1 MHLSDR
7 VTSGIVPIMAVS
19 VLALYIGLVL
29 YMAIEAWPALI
40 HMSWTDIV
48 TGTIW
53 KPMAQSPVLGLAYII
68 SASLYVSLLS
78 LIWALPFG
86 IGTSVGLS
94 LGVSPRIRQFCL
106 STIDMIAGIPSV
118 IVGFIGL
125 AVVVPAIQSMFS
137 LSTGE
142 SILSASL
149 VLAFMI
155 LPYIVTHCTES
166 IETYRQR
173 YEETALGL
181 GISPWH
187 TMKAIILPS
196 AKGSI
201 ILSSVLAF
209 SRAMGETMAVMMV
222 VGNAPILPNLL
233 GKAEPIPSL
242 IALEMGSVEYNS
254 LHYSGLYVAA
264 LILLIILILTNV
276 LVYMYSWKT
285 RKDGH
290 HEVI

>member
-1 MHLSDR
+1 MKGESMHLSDR
-7 VTSGIVPIMAVS
+7 FTSGIVPIMAVS

-48 TGTIW
+48 TGTVW

-78 LIWALPFG
+78 LIWALPLG

-106 STIDMIAGIPSV
+106 STIDMIV
-118 IVGFIGL
+118 
-125 AVVVPAIQSMFS
+125 
-137 LSTGE
+137 
-142 SILSASL
+142 SASL
-149 VLAFMI
+149 VLAFMV

-173 YEETALGL
+173 YEEAALGL

-187 TMKAIILPS
+187 TMKAIVLPS

-264 LILLIILILTNV
+264 LVLLIILILTNV

>member
-1 MHLSDR
+1 MHISDR
-7 VTSGIVPIMAVS
+7 FTSGIVPIMAVS

-40 HMSWTDIV
+40 HMSWADII
-48 TGTIW
+48 TGTEW
-53 KPMAQSPVLGLAYII
+53 KPMAESPVLGLTYII

-78 LIWALPFG
+78 LVWALPLG

-155 LPYIVTHCTES
+155 LPYIVTQCTES

-173 YEETALGL
+173 YEEPALGL

-187 TMKAIILPS
+187 TMKAIVLPS

-209 SRAMGETMAVMMV
+209 SRAIGETMAVMMV
-222 VGNAPILPNLL
+222 VGNAPILPTLL

-254 LHYSGLYVAA
+254 IHYSGLYVAA
-264 LILLIILILTNV
+264 LVLLVILILTNV

>member
-1 MHLSDR
+1 M
-7 VTSGIVPIMAVS
+7 
-19 VLALYIGLVL
+19 
-29 YMAIEAWPALI
+29 
-40 HMSWTDIV
+40 
-48 TGTIW
+48 
-53 KPMAQSPVLGLAYII
+53 
-68 SASLYVSLLS
+68 
-78 LIWALPFG
+78 IWALPLG

-187 TMKAIILPS
+187 TMKAIVLPS

-264 LILLIILILTNV
+264 LVLLIILILTNV

>member
-1 MHLSDR
+1 M
-7 VTSGIVPIMAVS
+7 
-19 VLALYIGLVL
+19 
-29 YMAIEAWPALI
+29 
-40 HMSWTDIV
+40 
-48 TGTIW
+48 
-53 KPMAQSPVLGLAYII
+53 
-68 SASLYVSLLS
+68 LS
-78 LIWALPFG
+78 LIWALPLG

-125 AVVVPAIQSMFS
+125 AVVVPTIQSMFS

-166 IETYRQR
+166 IETYRQC

-187 TMKAIILPS
+187 
-196 AKGSI
+196 KGSI

-264 LILLIILILTNV
+264 LVLLMILILTNV

>member
-7 VTSGIVPIMAVS
+7 FTSGIVPIMAVS

-48 TGTIW
+48 TGAVW

-78 LIWALPFG
+78 LIWALPLG

-125 AVVVPAIQSMFS
+125 AVVVPAIQTMFS

-187 TMKAIILPS
+187 TMKAIVLPS

-209 SRAMGETMAVMMV
+209 SRAMGETMAVMMFI
-222 VGNAPILPNLL
+222 GNAPILPNLL

-264 LILLIILILTNV
+264 LVLLIILILTNV

>member
-1 MHLSDR
+1 MHISDR

-40 HMSWTDIV
+40 HMSWTDIII
-48 TGTIW
+48 GTEW
-53 KPMAQSPVLGLAYII
+53 KPMAQSPVLGLTYII

-78 LIWALPFG
+78 LVWALPLG

-155 LPYIVTHCTES
+155 LPYIVTQCTES

-173 YEETALGL
+173 YEEPALGL

-187 TMKAIILPS
+187 TMKAIVLPS

-209 SRAMGETMAVMMV
+209 SRAIGETMAVMMV
-222 VGNAPILPNLL
+222 VGNAPILPTLL

-254 LHYSGLYVAA
+254 IHYSGLYVAA
-264 LILLIILILTNV
+264 LVLLVILILTNV

>member
-7 VTSGIVPIMAVS
+7 FISGIVPIMAVS

-48 TGTIW
+48 TGTVW

-78 LIWALPFG
+78 LVWALPLG

-125 AVVVPAIQSMFS
+125 AVVVPAIQTMFS

-196 AKGSI
+196 
-201 ILSSVLAF
+201 SVLAF

-264 LILLIILILTNV
+264 LVLLIILILTNV

>member
-7 VTSGIVPIMAVS
+7 FTSGIVPIMAVS

-48 TGTIW
+48 TGTVW

-78 LIWALPFG
+78 LIWALPLG

-94 LGVSPRIRQFCL
+94 LGV
-106 STIDMIAGIPSV
+106 
-118 IVGFIGL
+118 
-125 AVVVPAIQSMFS
+125 
-137 LSTGE
+137 
-142 SILSASL
+142 
-149 VLAFMI
+149 
-155 LPYIVTHCTES
+155 
-166 IETYRQR
+166 
-173 YEETALGL
+173 
-181 GISPWH
+181 SPWH

-264 LILLIILILTNV
+264 LVLLIILILTNV

>member
-1 MHLSDR
+1 
-7 VTSGIVPIMAVS
+7 
-19 VLALYIGLVL
+19 
-29 YMAIEAWPALI
+29 
-40 HMSWTDIV
+40 
-48 TGTIW
+48 
-53 KPMAQSPVLGLAYII
+53 
-68 SASLYVSLLS
+68 
-78 LIWALPFG
+78 
-86 IGTSVGLS
+86 
-94 LGVSPRIRQFCL
+94 
-106 STIDMIAGIPSV
+106 
-118 IVGFIGL
+118 
-125 AVVVPAIQSMFS
+125 
-137 LSTGE
+137 
-142 SILSASL
+142 
-149 VLAFMI
+149 MI

-187 TMKAIILPS
+187 TMKAIVLPS

-264 LILLIILILTNV
+264 LVLLIILILTNV
-276 LVYMYSWKT
+276 LVYIYSWKT

>member
-1 MHLSDR
+1 
-7 VTSGIVPIMAVS
+7 
-19 VLALYIGLVL
+19 
-29 YMAIEAWPALI
+29 
-40 HMSWTDIV
+40 MSWTDIV
-48 TGTIW
+48 TGTVW

-78 LIWALPFG
+78 LIWALPLG

-187 TMKAIILPS
+187 TMKAIVLPS

-254 LHYSGLYVAA
+254 LHYNGLYVAA
-264 LILLIILILTNV
+264 LVLLMILILTNV

>member
-7 VTSGIVPIMAVS
+7 FTSGIVPIMAVS

-29 YMAIEAWPALI
+29 YMALEAWPALI

-48 TGTIW
+48 TGTVW

-78 LIWALPFG
+78 LIWALPLG

-149 VLAFMI
+149 VLAF
-155 LPYIVTHCTES
+155 
-166 IETYRQR
+166 
-173 YEETALGL
+173 
-181 GISPWH
+181 
-187 TMKAIILPS
+187 TMKAIVLPS

-264 LILLIILILTNV
+264 LVLLMILILTNV

>member
-1 MHLSDR
+1 
-7 VTSGIVPIMAVS
+7 
-19 VLALYIGLVL
+19 
-29 YMAIEAWPALI
+29 
-40 HMSWTDIV
+40 
-48 TGTIW
+48 
-53 KPMAQSPVLGLAYII
+53 
-68 SASLYVSLLS
+68 
-78 LIWALPFG
+78 
-86 IGTSVGLS
+86 
-94 LGVSPRIRQFCL
+94 
-106 STIDMIAGIPSV
+106 
-118 IVGFIGL
+118 
-125 AVVVPAIQSMFS
+125 MFS

-166 IETYRQR
+166 IETYRRR

-187 TMKAIILPS
+187 TMKTIILPS
-196 AKGSI
+196 AKASI

-264 LILLIILILTNV
+264 LVLLIILI
-276 LVYMYSWKT
+276 VYIYSWKT